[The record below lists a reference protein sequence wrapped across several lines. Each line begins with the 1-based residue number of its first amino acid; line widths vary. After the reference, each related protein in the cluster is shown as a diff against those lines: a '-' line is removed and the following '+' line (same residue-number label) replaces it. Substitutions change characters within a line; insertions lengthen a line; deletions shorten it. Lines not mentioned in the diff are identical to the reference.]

1 MFYYGLKAIEVSDLV
16 KIYDDGTVALDGLT
30 FTVEPGEIYGL
41 IGPNGAGKT
50 TTLRI
55 IATLL
60 KPTSGLVKV
69 LGFDVVDQAEE
80 VRRIISYLPE
90 EAGVY
95 GNLTGY
101 EYLSFVASLYAR
113 NEDEAKAMIDEA
125 LEVSGLGSRIRDRVK
140 SYSKGMLRRLQVA
153 RTLMVK
159 PKLAILDEPT
169 SGLDVYHAHYV
180 RRCIRRYVDEYG
192 LTVLISS
199 HNMLEIEYLC
209 DRVLL
214 IHKGRG
220 VDEDSPRSLKDRYAS
235 SNMEEVFLKAVGL
248 I

>member
-1 MFYYGLKAIEVSDLV
+1 MKAIEVSSLV
-16 KIYDDGTVALDGLT
+16 KVYGGGISAIDGLT
-30 FTVEPGEIYGL
+30 FSVEHGEIYGL

-55 IATLL
+55 IATLI
-60 KPTSGLVKV
+60 KPTSGSVKV
-69 LGFDVVDQAEE
+69 LGFDVVDQAEH
-80 VRRIISYLPE
+80 VRGMISYLPE

-101 EYLSFVASLYAR
+101 EYLRFIASIYASG
-113 NEDEAKAMIDEA
+113 EDEAESMIDEA
-125 LEVSGLGSRIRDRVK
+125 LEISGLGSRIRDRVK
-140 SYSKGMLRRLQVA
+140 SYSRGMQRRLQVA

-169 SGLDVYHAHYV
+169 SGLDVYHAHYI
-180 RRCIRRYVDEYG
+180 RMCIRRYVDEYR

-199 HNMLEIEYLC
+199 HNMLEIEHLC

-214 IHKGRG
+214 IHRGRC
-220 VDEDSPRSLKDRYAS
+220 VDEGPPKLLKGKYAS
-235 SNMEEVFLKAVGL
+235 DNMEEVFLKAVGL
-248 I
+248 A

>member
-1 MFYYGLKAIEVSDLV
+1 LKAIEVSNLV
-16 KIYDDGTVALDGLT
+16 KVYSGGIPAIDGLT
-30 FTVEPGEIYGL
+30 FSVEAGEIYGL

-55 IATLL
+55 IATLI
-60 KPTSGLVKV
+60 KPTSGSVRV
-69 LGFDVVDQAEE
+69 LGFDVVEHAES
-80 VRRIISYLPE
+80 VRGLISYLPE

-101 EYLSFVASLYAR
+101 EYLRFVAEVYAKS
-113 NEDEAKAMIDEA
+113 EDEARSMIEEA
-125 LEVSGLGSRIRDRVK
+125 LDISGLGSRIRDRVK
-140 SYSKGMLRRLQVA
+140 SYSKGMQRRLQVA

-159 PKLAILDEPT
+159 PRVAILDEPT
-169 SGLDVYHAHYV
+169 SGLDVYHAHYI
-180 RRCIRRYVDEYG
+180 RGCIRRYVDEYG

-209 DRVLL
+209 DRILL

-220 VDEDSPRSLKDRYAS
+220 IDEGPPRLLKEKYSS

-248 I
+248 A

>member
-1 MFYYGLKAIEVSDLV
+1 MKAVEVSDLV
-16 KIYDDGTVALDGLT
+16 KIYSDGTAALDGLT
-30 FTVEPGEIYGL
+30 FTVEQSEIYGL

-60 KPTSGLVKV
+60 KPTLGFVRV
-69 LGFDVVDQAEE
+69 LGFNVVGQAEK

-101 EYLSFVASLYAR
+101 EYLSFVAGLYAR
-113 NEDEAKAMIDEA
+113 SEDEAKAMLDEA
-125 LEVSGLGSRIRDRVK
+125 LEISGLGSRIRDRVK
-140 SYSKGMLRRLQVA
+140 SYSRGMLRRLQVA

-169 SGLDVYHAHYV
+169 SGLDVYHAHYI
-180 RRCIRRYVDEYG
+180 RKCIRRYVDEYG

-220 VDEDSPRSLKDRYAS
+220 VDEGSPKSLKDRYAS

>member
-1 MFYYGLKAIEVSDLV
+1 MKAVEVVNLV
-16 KIYDDGTVALDGLT
+16 KVYGGGIPAIDNLT
-30 FTVEPGEIYGL
+30 FAVEPGEIYGL

-55 IATLL
+55 VATLI
-60 KPTSGLVKV
+60 KPTSGSVRV
-69 LGFDVVDQAEE
+69 LGFDVVDQAEYI
-80 VRRIISYLPE
+80 RRMISYLPE

-101 EYLSFVASLYAR
+101 EYLRFIADIYAKSG
-113 NEDEAKAMIDEA
+113 DESESMIEEA
-125 LEVSGLGSRIRDRVK
+125 LEISGLGSRIKDRVK
-140 SYSKGMLRRLQVA
+140 SYSRGMRRRLQVA

-169 SGLDVYHAHYV
+169 SGLDVYHAHYI

-209 DRVLL
+209 DRILL
-214 IHKGRG
+214 IHRGRSIDDG
-220 VDEDSPRSLKDRYAS
+220 PPRILKEKYS
-235 SNMEEVFLKAVGL
+235 SNNMEEVFLKAVGL
-248 I
+248 T

>member
-1 MFYYGLKAIEVSDLV
+1 MKAIEVSNLV
-16 KIYDDGTVALDGLT
+16 KVYSGGIPAVDGLT
-30 FTVEPGEIYGL
+30 FSVEAGEIYGL

-55 IATLL
+55 IATLI
-60 KPTSGLVKV
+60 KPTSGSVRV
-69 LGFDVVDQAEE
+69 LGFDVVEQAEN
-80 VRRIISYLPE
+80 VRSMISYLPE

-101 EYLSFVASLYAR
+101 EYLRFVAEIYAKS
-113 NEDEAKAMIDEA
+113 EDEARSMIEEA
-125 LEVSGLGSRIRDRVK
+125 LDISGLGSRIRDRVK
-140 SYSKGMLRRLQVA
+140 SYSKGMQRRLQVA

-159 PKLAILDEPT
+159 PRVAILDEPT
-169 SGLDVYHAHYV
+169 SGLDVYHAHYI
-180 RRCIRRYVDEYG
+180 RKCIRRYVDEYG

-209 DRVLL
+209 DRILL

-220 VDEDSPRSLKDRYAS
+220 VDEGPPRLLKEKYSS

-248 I
+248 T

>member
-1 MFYYGLKAIEVSDLV
+1 MVNLV
-16 KIYDDGTVALDGLT
+16 KVYGGGIPAVDNLT
-30 FTVEPGEIYGL
+30 FAVEPGEIYGL

-55 IATLL
+55 VATLI
-60 KPTSGLVKV
+60 KPTSGSVRV
-69 LGFDVVDQAEE
+69 LGFDVVDQAEYI
-80 VRRIISYLPE
+80 RRMISYLPE

-101 EYLSFVASLYAR
+101 EYLRFIADIYAKSG
-113 NEDEAKAMIDEA
+113 DESESMIEEA
-125 LEVSGLGSRIRDRVK
+125 LEISGLGSRIKDRVK
-140 SYSKGMLRRLQVA
+140 SYSRGMRRRLQVA

-169 SGLDVYHAHYV
+169 SGLDVYHAHYI

-209 DRVLL
+209 DRILL
-214 IHKGRG
+214 IHRGRSIDDG
-220 VDEDSPRSLKDRYAS
+220 PPRILKEKYS
-235 SNMEEVFLKAVGL
+235 SNNMEEVFLKAVGL
-248 I
+248 T

>member
-1 MFYYGLKAIEVSDLV
+1 LKAVEVSNLV
-16 KIYDDGTVALDGLT
+16 KIYGGGSPAIDNLT
-30 FTVEPGEIYGL
+30 FSVELGEVYGL

-55 IATLL
+55 IATLI
-60 KPTSGLVKV
+60 KPTSGFVRV
-69 LGFDVVDQAEE
+69 LGLDIVDQAEQ
-80 VRRIISYLPE
+80 VRRMISYLPE

-101 EYLSFVASLYAR
+101 EYLRFIAGIYAR
-113 NEDEAKAMIDEA
+113 SESEAESMIDEA
-125 LEVSGLGSRIRDRVK
+125 LEISGLGSRINDKVK
-140 SYSKGMLRRLQVA
+140 SYSRGMQRRLQVA

-169 SGLDVYHAHYV
+169 SGLDVYHAHYI
-180 RRCIRRYVDEYG
+180 RSYIRRYVDEYR

-214 IHKGRG
+214 IHRGRY
-220 VDEDSPRSLKDRYAS
+220 VDEGPPRILKEKYAS

-248 I
+248 A

>member
-1 MFYYGLKAIEVSDLV
+1 MKAIEVSNLV
-16 KIYDDGTVALDGLT
+16 KVYSGGIPAIDGLT
-30 FTVEPGEIYGL
+30 FSVEAGEIYGL

-55 IATLL
+55 IATLI
-60 KPTSGLVKV
+60 KPTSGSVRV
-69 LGFDVVDQAEE
+69 LGFDVVEHAES
-80 VRRIISYLPE
+80 VRGLISYLPE

-101 EYLSFVASLYAR
+101 EYLRFVAEVYAKS
-113 NEDEAKAMIDEA
+113 EDEARSMIEEA
-125 LEVSGLGSRIRDRVK
+125 LDISGLGSRIRDRVK
-140 SYSKGMLRRLQVA
+140 SYSKGMQRRLQVA

-159 PKLAILDEPT
+159 PRVAILDEPT
-169 SGLDVYHAHYV
+169 SGLDVYHAHYI
-180 RRCIRRYVDEYG
+180 RGCIRRYVDEYG

-209 DRVLL
+209 DRILL

-220 VDEDSPRSLKDRYAS
+220 IDEGPPRLLKEKYSS

-248 I
+248 A

>member
-1 MFYYGLKAIEVSDLV
+1 MKAIEVSNLV
-16 KIYDDGTVALDGLT
+16 KVYSGGIPAIDGLT
-30 FTVEPGEIYGL
+30 FSVEAGEIYGL

-55 IATLL
+55 IATLI
-60 KPTSGLVKV
+60 KPTSGSVRV
-69 LGFDVVDQAEE
+69 LGFDVVEHAES
-80 VRRIISYLPE
+80 VRGLISYLPE

-101 EYLSFVASLYAR
+101 EYLRFVAEVYAKS
-113 NEDEAKAMIDEA
+113 EDEARSMIEEA
-125 LEVSGLGSRIRDRVK
+125 LDISGLGSRIRDRVK
-140 SYSKGMLRRLQVA
+140 SYSKGMQRRLQVA

-159 PKLAILDEPT
+159 PRVAILDEPT
-169 SGLDVYHAHYV
+169 SGLDVYHAHYI
-180 RRCIRRYVDEYG
+180 RGCIRRYVDEYG

-209 DRVLL
+209 DRILL

-220 VDEDSPRSLKDRYAS
+220 VDEGPPRLLKEKYSS

-248 I
+248 A